1 MVSDLDEGRTVTKHE
16 KELIAALEGDIQ
28 KWEFV
33 ARYFEHS
40 VNEIELM
47 GGKTISGR
55 DYALG
60 LYHQIAE
67 HHALIGKVKKG

>member
-1 MVSDLDEGRTVTKHE
+1 MTKHE
-16 KELIAALEGDIQ
+16 KELIAALEADIQ

-47 GGKTISGR
+47 DGKKISGR

-60 LYHQIAE
+60 LYHQIGE

>member
-1 MVSDLDEGRTVTKHE
+1 MTKNE
-16 KELIAALEGDIQ
+16 KELIAALEADIQ

-40 VNEIELM
+40 VNEIEAM
-47 GGKTISGR
+47 GGKKISGR
-55 DYALG
+55 DYALD

-67 HHALIGKVKKG
+67 HRALIGKVKKG